1 MALSTDSGAPQSGA
15 FIWVMGDRKWKAICA
30 SEKKCWHPT
39 DVARPELLR
48 KTRPE
53 VIRPDLPGP
62 PPEVGE
68 LTEEQR
74 QNKRLA
80 VEARARRRLAIK
92 YSRVRDRIS
101 TGGATQPA
109 AVTRKHL
116 DLLKQYD
123 S

>member
-1 MALSTDSGAPQSGA
+1 
-15 FIWVMGDRKWKAICA
+15 MGDRKWKAICA
-30 SEKKCWHPT
+30 SEKGAGTPQMWHVLSFCGQF
-39 DVARPELLR
+39 DQ
-48 KTRPE
+48 KFF
-53 VIRPDLPGP
+53 DNLPGP

-80 VEARARRRLAIK
+80 VEARAKRRLAIK
-92 YSRVRDRIS
+92 YARVRDRIS

-109 AVTRKHL
+109 ALTRKHL